1 MYDRRLACLFFC
13 HIIFLE
19 DSTILRKKKQ
29 SDQKKPRINHQI
41 RCPEVRL
48 IDALGGQVGIVSV
61 DTARSMADESQLDLV
76 EVAPNAKPPVC
87 RIMDFGKYR
96 FEQNKKLKE
105 AKKKQKNIVVK
116 EIKFRPKIDNH
127 DFMTKLKKVIEFLGK
142 GCRVKVT
149 IMFRGREMAYKERGK
164 IILDRVIETIGD
176 DKITVEQRIKTE
188 GRNMM
193 MTIAPKSGVEF
204 SKNDVEVK
212 NDTEEETE

>member
-1 MYDRRLACLFFC
+1 
-13 HIIFLE
+13 
-19 DSTILRKKKQ
+19 
-29 SDQKKPRINHQI
+29 
-41 RCPEVRL
+41 
-48 IDALGGQVGIVSV
+48 
-61 DTARSMADESQLDLV
+61 MAAEANLDLV

-127 DFMTKLKKVIEFLGK
+127 DFMTKLKKVIEFLSK

-149 IMFRGREMAYKERGK
+149 IMFRGREMAYKDHGK
-164 IILDRVIETIGD
+164 IILDRVVENIGEERLVIEQ
-176 DKITVEQRIKTE
+176 TVKTE

-193 MTIAPKSGVEF
+193 MTIAPKTGVDY
-204 SKNDVEVK
+204 KDN
-212 NDTEEETE
+212 EEE

>member
-1 MYDRRLACLFFC
+1 M
-13 HIIFLE
+13 E

-48 IDALGGQVGIVSV
+48 IDALGGQVGIV
-61 DTARSMADESQLDLV
+61 TTENARAMAETSQLDLV

-105 AKKKQKNIVVK
+105 AKKKQKNVVVK

-149 IMFRGREMAYKERGK
+149 IMFRGREMAYKEHGK

-193 MTIAPKSGVEF
+193 MTIAPKPGVEF
-204 SKNDVEVK
+204 NKFFDDENIDVEV
-212 NDTEEETE
+212 ETKE